1 MDINNIWQ
9 QALELLEDEMSAVSY
24 ETWILAMRP
33 VDLNNN
39 TFVFEVEDGFVKHTI
54 DKKYAN
60 LIQTALKHIINRQVT
75 VETILKGENFVPSQK
90 EEDQKHDIS
99 DKPSRNSNGL
109 TTKYKFE
116 NFVVGGSNKLAYSAA
131 VAVSEMP
138 GDAYNPLFLYGGVG
152 LGKTHLMNAIGNQAI
167 ENTPDIKIAY
177 LSCETFMNQLIE
189 SIRTNKGAEFRSKYR
204 ELDFLLIDDIQFIS
218 EKTQTQE
225 EFFHTFNEL
234 LLNGKQIVI
243 SSDRPPSEIKQLA
256 DRLVSRFQ
264 AGLVVDLKL
273 PDFETRT
280 AILQAKA
287 KQLNYEIPNDV
298 IQYISQNIKS
308 NIRELEG
315 VLNRVIFYSKIYP
328 GSITIEM
335 AELAISD
342 IIKMNK
348 PKITIDYIQEVIAA
362 HYGFSPEDLKSGLKH
377 KPLATARQLAMYLC
391 RKMLQEH
398 YKEIGRHFG
407 DKDHST
413 VMNACKKIGTLIEED
428 EDFKITVV
436 NLEKKI
442 SDQ

>member
-1 MDINNIWQ
+1 MDIKKIWEET
-9 QALELLEDEMSAVSY
+9 LSLLESEVSSITY
-24 ETWILAMRP
+24 QTWFLAMNP
-33 VDLNNN
+33 VSLNDNE
-39 TFVFEVEDGFVKHTI
+39 FLFEVNDGFVKRTI
-54 DKKYAN
+54 DTKYTN
-60 LIQTALKHIINRQVT
+60 LIQNAVAQIINRNISVVTYIKGDMPEKKQEQLTAKDT
-75 VETILKGENFVPSQK
+75 VERS
-90 EEDQKHDIS
+90 
-99 DKPSRNSNGL
+99 SRGLNGL
-109 TTKYKFE
+109 TTKYRFD

-152 LGKTHLMNAIGNQAI
+152 LGKTHLMNAIGNEAL
-167 ENTPDIKIAY
+167 ENAKDLKIAY

-189 SIRTNKGAEFRSKYR
+189 SIRTNKTTEFRSKYR

-234 LLNGKQIVI
+234 LLNSKQIVI
-243 SSDRPPSEIKQLA
+243 SSDRPPSEIEQLA

-280 AILQAKA
+280 AILQSKA
-287 KQLNYEIPNDV
+287 KSLNYIIPDDV
-298 IQYISQNIKS
+298 IQYIARNIKS

-315 VLNRVIFYSKIYP
+315 VLNRVMFYSKIYP

-335 AELAISD
+335 AENAVED

-348 PKITIDYIQEVIAA
+348 PKITIEYIQEIVAA
-362 HYGFSPEDLKSGLKH
+362 HYSLTVDDLKSKT
-377 KPLATARQLAMYLC
+377 KTKKLATARQAAMYLC
-391 RKMLQEH
+391 RKMLDIN
-398 YKEIGRHFG
+398 YNEIGKKFG
-407 DKDHST
+407 NKDHST
-413 VMNACKKIGTLIEED
+413 VINAYNKIERLLDED
-428 EDFKITVV
+428 EDMKNTLI

-442 SDQ
+442 NDQ